1 MSNGKR
7 TVRPDELG
15 AVLAEE
21 LTIYGEAITEAVD
34 LASEQAVKTIVEI
47 TRATA
52 PVGRRGSYRR
62 HINYKELTGKSS
74 TRGKTFVWY
83 VKPPDH
89 RLTHLLV
96 NGHATKNGGRTKADP
111 FLHKALDQVLP
122 SYEQK
127 VEEIVKDGN

>member
-7 TVRPDELG
+7 MVRPDELG
-15 AVLAEE
+15 AALAEE

-34 LASEQAVKTIVEI
+34 LASEQAAKFLVEI

-62 HINYKELTGKSS
+62 HISYKELTGKSS
-74 TRGKTFVWY
+74 TRGKTFAWY

-111 FLHKALDQVLP
+111 FLRKALDQVLP